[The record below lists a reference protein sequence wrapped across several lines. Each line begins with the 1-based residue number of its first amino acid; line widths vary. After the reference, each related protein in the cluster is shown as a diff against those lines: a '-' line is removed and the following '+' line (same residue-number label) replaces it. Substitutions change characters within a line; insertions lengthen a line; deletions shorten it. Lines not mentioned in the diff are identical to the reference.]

1 MEAKRIIY
9 ALKCPFTNSIH
20 YVGKST
26 IGMIRPLQHLKK
38 SHSEKVSEWVNELK
52 KIGHA
57 PVVSI
62 LEYVAISDDIDTRER
77 YWIQKELNNG
87 SYLLNSVLIN
97 PLLVIPNLEQILG
110 DDCGNNIAQI
120 STFIKERRKSI
131 GMTQPEFSERF
142 SISLIT
148 SSSKLL
154 TSCDFSIS
162 ELIKLEYLSDN
173 PLGSS
178 KLYISIC
185 KASSSSDFFI
195 ALFSSTSSNT
205 LA

>member
-9 ALKCPFTNSIH
+9 ALRCPFTNSIH

-97 PLLVIPNLEQILG
+97 PLLIIPNLEQILG

-142 SISLIT
+142 SISLKVIRKIEQGKT
-148 SSSKLL
+148 NIMLDS
-154 TSCDFSIS
+154 
-162 ELIKLEYLSDN
+162 LIDILKVFGCVIDIKKSA
-173 PLGSS
+173 
-178 KLYISIC
+178 I
-185 KASSSSDFFI
+185 
-195 ALFSSTSSNT
+195 
-205 LA
+205 